1 MNNKVDYNL
10 DQGSR
15 DSILQTIQSLKS
27 MMPFLIKLADA
38 DRVSMQMIDDGRKP
52 FVEKCIDFGSR
63 SPELDPGPGFLPAA
77 MNDLTLFGGLATIE
91 NQLLQL
97 LEMVHDT
104 RQAAGSE
111 AYEVA
116 RYIYM
121 KAKMNVKIGIPGSQ
135 AIVDELG
142 KLYKQAGA
150 PSKPTDAK

>member
-1 MNNKVDYNL
+1 MNNLVDYNL
-10 DQGSR
+10 DQGTR
-15 DSILQTIQSLKS
+15 DSVLQTIQSVKS
-27 MMPFLIKLADA
+27 LMPFLIKLADA
-38 DRVSMQMIDDGRKP
+38 DRTSMQMIDDGRKP

-63 SPELDPGPGFLPAA
+63 NAELDPGSGFLQAA
-77 MNDLTLFGGLATIE
+77 TNDIALFSSLAAIE

-104 RQAAGSE
+104 RQVAGSE

-121 KAKMNVKIGIPGSQ
+121 KAKMNVKMGIPGSQ

-142 KLYKQAGA
+142 KLYKQAGT
-150 PSKPTDAK
+150 PSKPADGK